1 MALRLHHLKRNTE
14 DREDNTSLFFIP
26 TNMKL
31 LFAITFWFTSTVVG
45 SALLI
50 QSVYIYR
57 HFTTPDNPIKVAPV
71 NNRIVMGQLAGSR
84 NLAFGVKNIM
94 EEFLQEGGYDI
105 SDDAHREVK
114 IELLYLDVLK
124 TQTNLSVFHRNSDAV
139 VIRMRGQLIEDGK
152 VKKTVIVEESAEEV
166 SMAALVIDEGGKFN
180 QTNLSAAIKKSCNS
194 LINKLL

>member
-1 MALRLHHLKRNTE
+1 
-14 DREDNTSLFFIP
+14 
-26 TNMKL
+26 MKL
-31 LFAITFWFTSTVVG
+31 FAVTYAIVSMIVG
-45 SALLI
+45 SSLVI
-50 QSVYIYR
+50 QSVYIYK

-71 NNRIVMGQLAGSR
+71 NNRIVMGQMAGNR

-94 EEFLQEGGYDI
+94 EEFLQEEGYDI
-105 SDDAHREVK
+105 NDDAEKEIK

-139 VIRMRGQLIEDGK
+139 VIRMRGQLIEDDK

-180 QTNLSAAIKKSCNS
+180 QTNLSSALKKSCNT
-194 LINKLL
+194 LVNKLLK

>member
-1 MALRLHHLKRNTE
+1 
-14 DREDNTSLFFIP
+14 
-26 TNMKL
+26 MKL

-57 HFTTPDNPIKVAPV
+57 QFATPDNPIKVAPV
-71 NNRIVMGQLAGSR
+71 HNRIVMGQLAGNR

-105 SDDAHREVK
+105 NDDASKEIK

-152 VKKTVIVEESAEEV
+152 VKKTAIVEESAEEV